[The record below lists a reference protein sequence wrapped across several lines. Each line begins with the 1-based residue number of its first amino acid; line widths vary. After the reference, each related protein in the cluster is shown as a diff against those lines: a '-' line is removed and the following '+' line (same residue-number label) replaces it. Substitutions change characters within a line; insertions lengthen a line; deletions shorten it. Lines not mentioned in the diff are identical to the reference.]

1 MDAVRE
7 MVQTGLPV
15 TRMVLYKHGVG
26 FIERAGSFG
35 SKDEIK
41 LNFKRD
47 EMDDILKSLSI
58 FTKGKSQVTGVSY
71 ETADDVAKLLAE
83 KAINV
88 PDREAMVGL
97 LRALKGYRIKIWVPG
112 EEVEGKVVGT
122 DEEVSSSANGNVL
135 GRKCSVVIQSD
146 DEKIRSF
153 DIASVS
159 GMQVKDV
166 EAKDDLKFYLDAIT
180 SIRKKNVKGLTIF
193 MDGANPELSVS
204 YIAAMPSWRVSYR
217 LAYFKGDK
225 TLLQGWGIID
235 NRLDEDLKDVQLSLV
250 AGKPISFIYDIY
262 TPRIIQRPIVREEVR
277 TVSAPVEL
285 ESGMAQLQE
294 AEPEIAEE
302 MDAMSGEEDEGGRFK
317 DKCAKSE
324 AYSGMRRSMAPGKP
338 RSMAM
343 PSMAP
348 PPSPQQMADS
358 TRVQTKSVEMGEF
371 FRYDIETPVTVKR
384 GQSAMVPIIQ
394 CPITCKKEHVYNGAK
409 MPRNPVVTMR
419 IKNNSGLVLERGPI
433 VVLDEGT
440 YVGEAILPYT
450 TIDSENHVAYSVD
463 LGVNITEKQES
474 ESHMKAIHIKNRYF
488 QKEYLEFLK
497 TEYTIENKK
506 TEAITLVVE
515 HPKREYELTET
526 PNPTEK
532 TESFFRWALEVK
544 PKTQTK
550 FNVKEVKTVYYSE
563 NIRSLGVETLKSYL
577 DSKYIQ
583 KTSYEKISEIIELQK
598 KIYVL
603 QQNVQKLENERNQI
617 YNEQGRLRQNLG
629 SLGSTPQEQNLRSK
643 YISTM
648 EGQEKRLEQIKAEI
662 EKTQAE
668 IQTIDRTIEQ
678 KLGALV

>member
-1 MDAVRE
+1 

-15 TRMVLYKHGVG
+15 KRMVLYKHGVG

-35 SKDEIK
+35 AKDEIK

-58 FTKGKSQVTGVSY
+58 FTKGKGQVTGVSY
-71 ETADDVAKLLAE
+71 ETADDVSKLLAE

-193 MDGANPELSVS
+193 MDGDKPELSVS

-262 TPRIIQRPIVREEVR
+262 TPRIVQRPIVREEVR
-277 TVSAPVEL
+277 TVSAPVEM
-285 ESGMAQLQE
+285 EGQSMALADAAPVCSPPCE
-294 AEPEIAEE
+294 AEADMDYRRSEKKE
-302 MDAMSGEEDEGGRFK
+302 M
-317 DKCAKSE
+317 AKSSMPMRSR
-324 AYSGMRRSMAPGKP
+324 AAPMGFASGAGG
-338 RSMAM
+338 M
-343 PSMAP
+343 PSTETAT
-348 PPSPQQMADS
+348 ADGLIAS

-371 FRYDIETPVTVKR
+371 FRYDIEMPVTVKR

-394 CPITCKKEHVYNGAK
+394 CPIICKKEHVYNGAK

-463 LGVNITEKQES
+463 LGVNVTEKQES
-474 ESHMKAIHIKNRYF
+474 ESHMKAIHIKNKYF